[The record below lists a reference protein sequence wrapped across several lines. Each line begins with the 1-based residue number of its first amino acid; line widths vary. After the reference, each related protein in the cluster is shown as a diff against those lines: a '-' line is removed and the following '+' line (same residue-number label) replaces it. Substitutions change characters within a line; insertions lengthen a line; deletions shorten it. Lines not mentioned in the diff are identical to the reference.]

1 MPIAV
6 RTASKSRPALGRL
19 LMPDLRHPD
28 CWDPPTIYHH
38 LAPFPNA
45 GNGTKANSCQQF
57 VVMFNKDASG
67 VSALQHFRKIE
78 LKATFRPWECP
89 ISPTPYVLRAIYS
102 TQTLHATSVPF
113 GILGEGPGLFLRR
126 SDRERCCGP
135 ALAS

>member
-1 MPIAV
+1 
-6 RTASKSRPALGRL
+6 
-19 LMPDLRHPD
+19 MPDLRHPD

-78 LKATFRPWECP
+78 LKATFRPLGMPDQPHAICVACDLFHTNFARDLG
-89 ISPTPYVLRAIYS
+89 SLRHLGRGTGSFFAAFRSGTLLRAG
-102 TQTLHATSVPF
+102 V
-113 GILGEGPGLFLRR
+113 G
-126 SDRERCCGP
+126 
-135 ALAS
+135 